1 MLPMMQRISHVQC
14 ILPIKSMACKYILH
28 FDGCCKGN
36 PGESGAG
43 VVIYKD
49 DEEIWSSSRYLGKG
63 TNNQAEYKALIIGLE
78 KAVELCISELYVFG
92 DSQLVINQV
101 SGAYKVSSPQIKPL
115 YEKVKEVKE
124 KFKNIEFYHVYRH
137 DNARADELANNA
149 LLLKDEVVTEMP
161 LLNKKSKINLPLEFS
176 RPKTVQL
183 TFPSIFSKQIRKLN

>member
-124 KFKNIEFYHVYRH
+124 KFKNILEKAPDGIFIAV
-137 DNARADELANNA
+137 NNIIKFANTEL
-149 LLLKDEVVTEMP
+149 
-161 LLNKKSKINLPLEFS
+161 SKIVNLKIGGICSEAFANRDFKEKILGEIEGKS
-176 RPKTVQL
+176 M
-183 TFPSIFSKQIRKLN
+183 